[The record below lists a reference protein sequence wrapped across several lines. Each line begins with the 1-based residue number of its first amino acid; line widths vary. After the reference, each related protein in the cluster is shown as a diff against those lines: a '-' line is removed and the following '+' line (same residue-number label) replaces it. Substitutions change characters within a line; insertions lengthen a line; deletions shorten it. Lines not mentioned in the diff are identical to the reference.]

1 MSALFLGDERRGVH
15 RAAVAAS
22 GNSQLCHHQRNP
34 DQQYECNVDQYEGA
48 TTVFTGNQRQV
59 YVVGQTQSAEVVTQE
74 STEAGLVIDLYQ
86 QPSGD
91 KKWMGWTVQEIT
103 MGDMQR
109 LRVTVNELVGVILG
123 HFPPEV

>member
-1 MSALFLGDERRGVH
+1 M
-15 RAAVAAS
+15 
-22 GNSQLCHHQRNP
+22 
-34 DQQYECNVDQYEGA
+34 
-48 TTVFTGNQRQV
+48 
-59 YVVGQTQSAEVVTQE
+59 VGQTQSAEVVTQE

-109 LRVTVNELVGVILG
+109 LRVTVSELVGVILG